1 MAIIVIL
8 QVKVLSS
15 PSKKELKNVT
25 SISYSV
31 VESPHVTR
39 GKKKDSV
46 SHGKIEGALLLCQIF
61 VQGLPDENSP
71 KLISPIWPVFPCI
84 CVEMNS

>member
-46 SHGKIEGALLLCQIF
+46 SHGKIEGALLLCQIL
-61 VQGLPDENSP
+61 VQGLSDENSP
-71 KLISPIWPVFPCI
+71 KLTSPIWPP
-84 CVEMNS
+84 EMNSRGMKK

>member
-1 MAIIVIL
+1 MYVYKVGSLSFLDNWGEQFSIHLLIRRNVMAIIVIL

-46 SHGKIEGALLLCQIF
+46 SHGKIEGALLL
-61 VQGLPDENSP
+61 
-71 KLISPIWPVFPCI
+71 
-84 CVEMNS
+84 

>member
-1 MAIIVIL
+1 M
-8 QVKVLSS
+8 LSYFCL
-15 PSKKELKNVT
+15 PKKKLKNVT

-46 SHGKIEGALLLCQIF
+46 SHGKIEGALLLCQIV
-61 VQGLPDENSP
+61 VQGLSDENSP
-71 KLISPIWPVFPCI
+71 KLTSPIWPV
-84 CVEMNS
+84 EMNS

>member
-46 SHGKIEGALLLCQIF
+46 SHGKIEGALLLCQIV
-61 VQGLPDENSP
+61 VQGLSDENSP
-71 KLISPIWPVFPCI
+71 KLTSPIWPA
-84 CVEMNS
+84 EMNS

>member
-1 MAIIVIL
+1 MKECKYKVGSLSFLDNWVELFSIYLLIPRNEVAIIVIL

-39 GKKKDSV
+39 GKKK
-46 SHGKIEGALLLCQIF
+46 I
-61 VQGLPDENSP
+61 P
-71 KLISPIWPVFPCI
+71 
-84 CVEMNS
+84 

>member
-46 SHGKIEGALLLCQIF
+46 SHGKIEGALLLKS
-61 VQGLPDENSP
+61 V
-71 KLISPIWPVFPCI
+71 K
-84 CVEMNS
+84 